1 MTASGTPDEA
11 AVQAAAAAVPSWLAR
26 LADLA
31 SRYGFLAVF
40 AGFVVFF
47 SVSADAFLR
56 PSNLVNVLEG
66 NAVLL
71 IAALAMTLVVA
82 SGGID
87 LSIGI
92 AIDFGGWLAIVGM
105 RDYDLTWASAVLL
118 GVVAG
123 AVVGLANATLV
134 VRLRVSPFLA
144 TLGTFFIG
152 SSIQQIYTSGGGQV
166 PFREMSESYR
176 SLSTGTVLGI
186 PTEIVIAS
194 AVFVLYFVIL
204 ERSVHG
210 KRLHAVGLQ
219 PSAALVAGIRVDRY
233 RAFVFVFAAATV
245 ALSGIIL
252 TAGLR
257 QFTPLSGFSYL
268 LDSIAAVFIGASMH
282 PQRRPNVPGTLVG
295 VLFLGVVGNGLNL
308 MGLDFNFRDALE
320 GIILVGTLALAFSQ
334 RRLLIPA
341 TATAAGGR
349 RSAFRRRSAAP

>member
-1 MTASGTPDEA
+1 MKAHGAPETAEVQGT
-11 AVQAAAAAVPSWLAR
+11 AAAPPSTWPAR
-26 LADLA
+26 LAGLA

-40 AGFVVFF
+40 AAFVVFF
-47 SVSADAFLR
+47 AVRTDAFLN
-56 PSNLVNVLEG
+56 PSNLVNILEG
-66 NAVLL
+66 NSVLL

-105 RDYDLTWASAVLL
+105 RDYDLTWASALLL
-118 GVVAG
+118 GVIAG
-123 AVVGLANATLV
+123 AAVGLLNATLV

-152 SSIQQIYTSGGGQV
+152 SSVQQIYTSGGGQV

-176 SLSTGTVLGI
+176 SLSTGAVLGV
-186 PTEIVIAS
+186 PTEIVIAA
-194 AVFVLYFVIL
+194 AVLVLYYVLL

-210 KRLHAVGLQ
+210 KRIHAVGLQ
-219 PSAALVAGIRVDRY
+219 ATAASVAGIRVDRY
-233 RAFVFVFAAATV
+233 VAFVFVFAAATV

-268 LDSIAAVFIGASMH
+268 LDSIAAVFIGSSMH
-282 PQRRPNVPGTLVG
+282 PRRRPNVPGTLVG

-320 GIILVGTLALAFSQ
+320 GIILVGALALAFTQ
-334 RRLLIPA
+334 RRLLV
-341 TATAAGGR
+341 TATT
-349 RSAFRRRSAAP
+349 AP

>member
-1 MTASGTPDEA
+1 MKAHGAPETADVQGTATAP
-11 AVQAAAAAVPSWLAR
+11 PSTWPAR
-26 LADLA
+26 LAGLA

-40 AGFVVFF
+40 AAFVVFF
-47 SVSADAFLR
+47 AVRTDAFLN
-56 PSNLVNVLEG
+56 PSNLVNILEG
-66 NAVLL
+66 NSVLL
-71 IAALAMTLVVA
+71 IAALGMTLVVA

-105 RDYDLTWASAVLL
+105 RDYDLTWASALLL
-118 GVVAG
+118 GVMAG
-123 AVVGLANATLV
+123 AAVGLLNATLV

-176 SLSTGTVLGI
+176 SLSTGTVLGV

-194 AVFVLYFVIL
+194 AVLVLYYVML

-210 KRLHAVGLQ
+210 KRIHAVGLQ
-219 PSAALVAGIRVDRY
+219 SAAASVAGIRVNRY
-233 RAFVFVFAAATV
+233 VAFVFVFAAATV

-282 PQRRPNVPGTLVG
+282 PRRRPNVPGTLLG

-320 GIILVGTLALAFSQ
+320 GIILVGALALAFTQ
-334 RRLLIPA
+334 RRFLV
-341 TATAAGGR
+341 TATT
-349 RSAFRRRSAAP
+349 AP

>member
-1 MTASGTPDEA
+1 MRAHGAPETADGQGT
-11 AVQAAAAAVPSWLAR
+11 AAAPPPWPAR
-26 LADLA
+26 LAALV

-47 SVSADAFLR
+47 AVRTDAFLN
-56 PSNLVNVLEG
+56 PSNLVNILEG
-66 NAVLL
+66 NSVLL

-92 AIDFGGWLAIVGM
+92 AIDFGGWFAIIGM
-105 RDYDLTWASAVLL
+105 RDYDLTWASALLL

-123 AVVGLANATLV
+123 AAVGLLNATLV

-176 SLSTGTVLGI
+176 SLSTGAVLGV

-194 AVFVLYFVIL
+194 AVLVLYYVTL
-204 ERSVHG
+204 ERSIHG
-210 KRLHAVGLQ
+210 KRIHAVGLQ
-219 PSAALVAGIRVDRY
+219 SSAASVAGIRVDRY
-233 RAFVFVFAAATV
+233 VAFVFVFAAATV
-245 ALSGIIL
+245 ALGGIIL

-282 PQRRPNVPGTLVG
+282 PRRRPNVPGTLVG
-295 VLFLGVVGNGLNL
+295 VLFLGVVSNGLNL

-320 GIILVGTLALAFSQ
+320 GIILVGALALAFTQ
-334 RRLLIPA
+334 RRLLV
-341 TATAAGGR
+341 TATTA
-349 RSAFRRRSAAP
+349 S